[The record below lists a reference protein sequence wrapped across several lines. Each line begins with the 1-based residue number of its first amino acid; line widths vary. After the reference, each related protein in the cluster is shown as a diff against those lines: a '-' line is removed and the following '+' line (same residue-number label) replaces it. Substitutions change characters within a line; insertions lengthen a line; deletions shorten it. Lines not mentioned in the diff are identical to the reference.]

1 MRLRGNKGWIS
12 SAGKCMTRWLVKP
25 EWLEQLQWSHGGRG
39 RLCKEKVGGT
49 EVEIDIQKCIKN
61 TSFRKGREDGDE
73 KQGVGLTNL
82 RYI

>member
-1 MRLRGNKGWIS
+1 MV
-12 SAGKCMTRWLVKP
+12 A
-25 EWLEQLQWSHGGRG
+25 EG
-39 RLCKEKVGGT
+39 RLSKERVGGT

-73 KQGVGLTNL
+73 KQGVQLTKL

>member
-1 MRLRGNKGWIS
+1 MQG
-12 SAGKCMTRWLVKP
+12 
-25 EWLEQLQWSHGGRG
+25 SHGGRG